1 LRVNCKYLLVVERMQ
16 KNPSSVT
23 EAEWITARRATGL
36 DNNRAD
42 ESLSRLLSEPR
53 ASGTLGEAAM
63 AFVAHMRR
71 LAQYGTALATATGLG
86 RDSEAS
92 APELQEVPRRLLK
105 LAEQL
110 ESKSDI
116 DESGPPTNVL
126 SPLER
131 QSVILHRSASRILAA
146 LNARKYHGT
155 TVLPS

>member
-1 LRVNCKYLLVVERMQ
+1 
-16 KNPSSVT
+16 
-23 EAEWITARRATGL
+23 
-36 DNNRAD
+36 
-42 ESLSRLLSEPR
+42 
-53 ASGTLGEAAM
+53 
-63 AFVAHMRR
+63 VAHMRR

-92 APELQEVPRRLLK
+92 APELGEVARRLLE

-110 ESKSDI
+110 ESKSEI
-116 DESGPPTNVL
+116 HESGLPTNVL

-131 QSVILHRSASRILAA
+131 QSVILHRSASRIFAA